1 MYLADIIS
9 LYSLNITLVGSALLV
24 FLVFLSL
31 IISHLTPFLKKL
43 LFILMISVIMFVTL
57 FLVGSTLYLNAVSVS
72 KGPVHY
78 HADFE
83 IWNCGKEITL
93 TDPEGLSNKIGTP
106 ILHEHN
112 DKRVHLEGVV
122 VEDLDA
128 SLGRFFEVIG
138 GELTSNFLSV
148 PTNEGLVNL
157 TTGTACPDG
166 KLGTLQLFVYKTIR
180 ENYYQQKIMD
190 PKNYI
195 ISPKTNVP
203 PGDCIIIEFDSIKE
217 KTEKICRSYA
227 VWKETGKLKGEIMY
241 GN

>member
-9 LYSLNITLVGSALLV
+9 SYSLNVTIVGSIILV

-31 IISHLTPFLKKL
+31 IKKNLTPFLKKL
-43 LFILMISVIMFVTL
+43 LFILIVSVITFVTL
-57 FLVGSTLYLNAVSVS
+57 FLVISTIYLNVVSVS

-83 IWNCGKEITL
+83 IWNCGKEVTL
-93 TDPEGLSNKIGTP
+93 LDPEGLSNKVGTP
-106 ILHEHN
+106 ILHEHD
-112 DKRVHLEGVV
+112 DKRIHLEGVV

-128 SLGRFFEVIG
+128 SLGRFFEAVA
-138 GELTSNFLSV
+138 GELTSNFLSI
-148 PTNEGLVNL
+148 PTNEGKINL
-157 TTGTACPDG
+157 SSGMTCPDG
-166 KLGTLQLFVYKTIR
+166 KPGTLQIFVYKTIR

-203 PGDCIIIEFDSIKE
+203 PGDCVIIEFDVIKE
-217 KTEKICRSYA
+217 KTDKICRSYA
-227 VWKETGKLKGEIMY
+227 VWKQTGKLKGEIMY